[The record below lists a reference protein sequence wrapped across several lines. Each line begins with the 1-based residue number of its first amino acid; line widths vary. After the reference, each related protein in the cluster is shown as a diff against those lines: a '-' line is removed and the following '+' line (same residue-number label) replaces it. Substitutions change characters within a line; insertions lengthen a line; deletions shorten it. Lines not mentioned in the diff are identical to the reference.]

1 MRQKWNV
8 LLLVV
13 LLGCCGV
20 VLGQGS
26 FLPTNIRPVRPVPF
40 DFTRPVRPVPFD
52 FTRPVRP
59 NLFFPT
65 PPPSSSCTLRGT
77 SVRGT
82 CTLINECT
90 FVVQNI
96 RKVFPT
102 ICRFEGRQLYVCCPS
117 GSSSVTD
124 VSPPSVSFTCG
135 TTLQNPITFEFHRRF
150 VESTLARP
158 DFRSAVAKEFGREP
172 DLGPLS
178 PSSVVSRV
186 ARRADLSS
194 LPRDFNEIAVVNGI
208 PSIKNSWPWMALLG
222 EENNPRAPWFCD
234 GVLINEQ
241 WVLTAAHCITVKVPH
256 VVRLG
261 EHNLSSTHESN
272 HRDYYVKN
280 FVFHP
285 DYDHRHVYH
294 DLALIQLKQRVS
306 ITGSIRPVCLP
317 WGRHP
322 LPATGSLLTL
332 TGWGGTYYNGPMSA
346 VLQEASLYL
355 LPASKCVAGY
365 STLTDYPQKYPRG
378 VTSDLLCIGDTDGQG
393 QDACQGDSG
402 GPVMHRRNNKYY
414 LSGIVSLGYG
424 CGKPEFPGIYA
435 SVHHSPDLAWIKRIA
450 F

>member
-1 MRQKWNV
+1 MRQKWNI

-13 LLGCCGV
+13 LLGFCGV

-26 FLPTNIRPVRPVPF
+26 LLPTNIQQPVRTVPSEFPRPPFSRPVRPDVSF
-40 DFTRPVRPVPFD
+40 
-52 FTRPVRP
+52 P
-59 NLFFPT
+59 N
-65 PPPSSSCTLRGT
+65 PSPNSSCTVRGT

-82 CTLINECT
+82 CTLIYECNSVLQD
-90 FVVQNI
+90 FRN
-96 RKVFPT
+96 VFPT
-102 ICRFEGRQLYVCCPS
+102 ICRFGERQLHVCCPS
-117 GSSSVTD
+117 GSPSVSD

-135 TTLQNPITFEFHRRF
+135 ITPQNSITFASARRL
-150 VESTLARP
+150 VESPVGRP
-158 DFRSAVAKEFGREP
+158 EV
-172 DLGPLS
+172 
-178 PSSVVSRV
+178 
-186 ARRADLSS
+186 
-194 LPRDFNEIAVVNGI
+194 FNGFD
-208 PSIKNSWPWMALLG
+208 SIKNSWPWMALLG

-241 WVLTAAHCITVKVPH
+241 WVLTAAHCIIAKVPH

-261 EHNLSSTHESN
+261 EHDLSKTRESI
-272 HRDYYVKN
+272 HRDYYVKS

-285 DYDHRHVYH
+285 DYDHRRVYH
-294 DLALIQLKQRVS
+294 DLALVQLKQRVS
-306 ITGSIRPVCLP
+306 ITNTIRPVCLP

-332 TGWGGTYYNGPMSA
+332 TGWGGTYYNGPRSD

-365 STLTDYPQKYPRG
+365 STLHDYAQKYPKG
-378 VTSDLLCIGDTDGQG
+378 ITSDLLCIGDTDGQG